1 MLENLPLVT
10 RNFTQIIGLNPGV
23 AQEVN
28 NAADIGRGGGSQ
40 DANPGGGSIMS
51 QGAHFD

>member
-28 NAADIGRGGGSQ
+28 NASE
-40 DANPGGGSIMS
+40 ME
-51 QGAHFD
+51 GAAAARTRIPRAEAS